1 MDNVEEQILGF
12 CCSIN
17 SLKSGECEE
26 NNPSWKQDDLEARKQ
41 GMANAPR
48 DCPDSPYR
56 KNTNPIKGR
65 LSTQTQVVDFCRVAN
80 FTFDGFFSR

>member
-26 NNPSWKQDDLEARKQ
+26 NNPSRKQDDLEARK
-41 GMANAPR
+41 
-48 DCPDSPYR
+48 
-56 KNTNPIKGR
+56 
-65 LSTQTQVVDFCRVAN
+65 
-80 FTFDGFFSR
+80 